1 MSARP
6 PKREEQILLQWWTA
20 ECQRHGTENV
30 LKAFEYF
37 LKTYP
42 HIAAAYGG
50 TIWNFSGMGQGV
62 GGLIKQMRQP
72 KTNATKAA

>member
-6 PKREEQILLQWWTA
+6 RKSIEQTLLEWWTA
-20 ECQRHGTENV
+20 ECQMHATENV

-50 TIWNFSGMGQGV
+50 PMWNFSCKGAGVQGI
-62 GGLIKQMRQP
+62 IKDMQQRMA
-72 KTNATKAA
+72 NATKAA